1 MKLPNMNETFYHNLP
16 SGLQIVHRKTTS
28 PVVYVGIMVG
38 AGTRHELPSENG
50 MAHYIEHCV
59 FKGTEHYTARQIINH
74 IEGIGG
80 EINAY
85 TTKEETTFYAATLRN
100 HFRTTLHL
108 LADMVLHPTFNK
120 KETDKEVTVILD
132 EIESY
137 NDSPSELIYDD
148 FENMVFEGSSL
159 AMPILG
165 TKKTLRRISK
175 SPDIALNWMK
185 THYRPERMVLFVLG
199 NITTQQ
205 VISAAEKELLANTHY
220 PISHSEASIS
230 PQGVQYPIDHSEAS
244 HSPQGVQYPIAYST
258 QSGRP
263 IAAPAA
269 SCSSPSERPVG
280 LCPSYS
286 PSGASRTYRRHTHQT
301 HVMLGSHAYPIGH
314 PKQLTMYLL
323 NNILGGGSMSSR
335 LYLSL
340 REKHGLVYNIDSQA
354 VPLSDTGYW
363 NIYLACEP
371 QHKEQC
377 LELCH
382 KELRN
387 LRETTLT
394 SAQLQRALRQLE
406 GQMAISAENQEN
418 NALAMAKQMLYH
430 HHAPAWQKTF
440 AKVQQITPAQLQEV
454 ANEVFA
460 PEKIYT
466 LLYD

>member
-1 MKLPNMNETFYHNLP
+1 MYETFYHNLP

-38 AGTRHELPSENG
+38 AGTRHELPNENG

-59 FKGTEHYTARQIINH
+59 FKGTEHYTARQLINH

-205 VISAAEKELLANTHY
+205 VIAAAEKELLASSPY
-220 PISHSEASIS
+220 RPIASSPITHSEASN
-230 PQGVQYPIDHSEAS
+230 
-244 HSPQGVQYPIAYST
+244 
-258 QSGRP
+258 
-263 IAAPAA
+263 
-269 SCSSPSERPVG
+269 
-280 LCPSYS
+280 S

-301 HVMLGSHAYPIGH
+301 HIMLGSRSYPIGH
-314 PKQLTMYLL
+314 PNQLTMYLL

-371 QHKEQC
+371 QHKDQC

-382 KELRN
+382 KELKQ
-387 LRETTLT
+387 LRDTTLT
-394 SAQLQRALRQLE
+394 TSQLQRALRQLE

-418 NALAMAKQMLYH
+418 NALAMAKQMLYY
-430 HHAPAWQKTF
+430 HHAPAWQETLS
-440 AKVQQITPAQLQEV
+440 KVKEITPSQLQDV

>member
-1 MKLPNMNETFYHNLP
+1 MSETFYHNLP
-16 SGLQIVHRKTTS
+16 NGLQIVHRKTTS

-38 AGTRHELPSENG
+38 AGTRHELPEENG

-59 FKGTEHYTARQIINH
+59 FKGTQHYTARQIINH

-85 TTKEETTFYAATLRN
+85 TTKEETTFYAATLRQ

-108 LADMVLHPTFNK
+108 LADMVLQPTFCK

-148 FENMVFEGSSL
+148 FENMIFEGSSL

-175 SPDIALNWMK
+175 SPDIALNWIK
-185 THYRPERMVLFVLG
+185 QHYRPERMVLFVLG
-199 NITTQQ
+199 NVTTKQ
-205 VISAAEKELLANTHY
+205 VISAAERELAPLSPPLRGEA
-220 PISHSEASIS
+220 ISLPFRE
-230 PQGVQYPIDHSEAS
+230 G
-244 HSPQGVQYPIAYST
+244 T
-258 QSGRP
+258 
-263 IAAPAA
+263 
-269 SCSSPSERPVG
+269 G
-280 LCPSYS
+280 L
-286 PSGASRTYRRHTHQT
+286 GFTRTYRRHTHQT
-301 HVMLGSHAYPIGH
+301 HIMLGSHAYSIGH

-340 REKHGLVYNIDSQA
+340 REKYGLVYNIDSQA

-371 QHKEQC
+371 QHKDAC

-382 KELRN
+382 KELKQ
-387 LRETTLT
+387 LRDTTLT

-430 HHAPAWQKTF
+430 HHAPAWQETF
-440 AKVQQITPAQLQEV
+440 AKVQQITPAQLQDV
-454 ANEVFA
+454 ANEVFDA
-460 PEKIYT
+460 EKIYT

>member
-1 MKLPNMNETFYHNLP
+1 MYETFYHNLP
-16 SGLQIVHRKTTS
+16 NGVQIVHRKTIS

-38 AGTRHELPSENG
+38 AGTRHELPNENG

-85 TTKEETTFYAATLRN
+85 TTKEETTFYAATLSN

-108 LADMVLHPTFNK
+108 LAEMVLRPTFSK

-148 FENMVFEGSSL
+148 FENMIFEGTSL

-165 TKKTLRRISK
+165 TKKTLKRISK
-175 SPDIALNWMK
+175 SPQYPLDWMAQ
-185 THYRPERMVLFVLG
+185 HYRPERMVLFVLG
-199 NITTQQ
+199 NVTTRQ
-205 VISAAEKELLANTHY
+205 VISAAEKELG
-220 PISHSEASIS
+220 EVFSIS
-230 PQGVQYPIDHSEAS
+230 SAS
-244 HSPQGVQYPIAYST
+244 RT
-258 QSGRP
+258 T
-263 IAAPAA
+263 
-269 SCSSPSERPVG
+269 SPSS
-280 LCPSYS
+280 LTS
-286 PSGASRTYRRHTHQT
+286 ASSAATRTYRRHTHQT
-301 HVMLGSHAYPIGH
+301 HIMLGSHAYPIGH

-371 QHKEQC
+371 QHKDQC

-382 KELRN
+382 KELQT
-387 LRETTLT
+387 LRDLRLT
-394 SAQLQRALRQLE
+394 SSQLQRALRQLE

-418 NALAMAKQMLYH
+418 NALAMAKQMLYY
-430 HHAPAWQKTF
+430 HHAPAWQETF
-440 AKVQQITPAQLQEV
+440 AKVQQITPEQLQDV
-454 ANEVFA
+454 ANEVFD

>member
-1 MKLPNMNETFYHNLP
+1 MYETFYHNLP
-16 SGLQIVHRKTTS
+16 NGVQIVHRKTTS

-38 AGTRHELPSENG
+38 AGTRHELPNENG

-85 TTKEETTFYAATLRN
+85 TTKEETTFYAATLSN

-108 LADMVLHPTFNK
+108 LAEMVLRPTFSK

-148 FENMVFEGSSL
+148 FENMIFEGSSL

-165 TKKTLRRISK
+165 TKKTLKRISK
-175 SPDIALNWMK
+175 SPQYPLDWMAQ
-185 THYRPERMVLFVLG
+185 HYRPERFVLFVLG
-199 NITTQQ
+199 NVTTKQ
-205 VISAAEKELLANTHY
+205 VIAAAEKELLSFSPY
-220 PISHSEASIS
+220 RPIASSPITHSEASYS
-230 PQGVQYPIDHSEAS
+230 QS
-244 HSPQGVQYPIAYST
+244 PIA
-258 QSGRP
+258 
-263 IAAPAA
+263 
-269 SCSSPSERPVG
+269 C
-280 LCPSYS
+280 
-286 PSGASRTYRRHTHQT
+286 SRTYKRHTHQT
-301 HVMLGSHAYPIGH
+301 HIMLGSYAYPIGH

-371 QHKEQC
+371 QHKDQC

-382 KELRN
+382 KELQT
-387 LRETTLT
+387 LRDVRLT
-394 SAQLQRALRQLE
+394 SSQLQRALRQLE

-418 NALAMAKQMLYH
+418 NALAIAKQILYH
-430 HHAPAWQKTF
+430 HHAPAWQETF
-440 AKVQQITPAQLQEV
+440 AKVQQITPTQLQEV
-454 ANEVFA
+454 ANEVFDA
-460 PEKIYT
+460 KKIAT
-466 LLYD
+466 LQYD

>member
-1 MKLPNMNETFYHNLP
+1 MSETFYHNLP
-16 SGLQIVHRKTTS
+16 NGVQIVHRKTSS

-38 AGTRHELPSENG
+38 AGTRHEQANENG

-85 TTKEETTFYAATLRN
+85 TTKEETTFYAATLSN

-108 LADMVLHPTFNK
+108 LADMVMRPTFNK

-175 SPDIALNWMK
+175 SPDIALNWMQQ
-185 THYRPERMVLFVLG
+185 HYRPERIVLFVQG
-199 NITTQQ
+199 NVTTKQ
-205 VISAAEKELLANTHY
+205 VISAAERELGEVPHISSLS
-220 PISHSEASIS
+220 SHSSLS
-230 PQGVQYPIDHSEAS
+230 S
-244 HSPQGVQYPIAYST
+244 
-258 QSGRP
+258 QS
-263 IAAPAA
+263 
-269 SCSSPSERPVG
+269 SMPS
-280 LCPSYS
+280 
-286 PSGASRTYRRHTHQT
+286 ATTRTYKRHTHQT
-301 HVMLGSHAYPIGH
+301 HIMLGSHAYPIGH
-314 PKQLTMYLL
+314 EKQLTMYLL

-371 QHKEQC
+371 QHKDQC

-382 KELRN
+382 KELKQ
-387 LRETTLT
+387 LRDTRLT

-430 HHAPAWQKTF
+430 HHAPAWQEVF
-440 AKVQQITPAQLQEV
+440 AKVKEISAEQLQDV

>member
-1 MKLPNMNETFYHNLP
+1 MYETFYHNLP
-16 SGLQIVHRKTTS
+16 NGVQIVHRKTTS

-38 AGTRHELPSENG
+38 AGTRHELPNENG

-59 FKGTEHYTARQIINH
+59 FKGTQHYTARQIINH

-85 TTKEETTFYAATLRN
+85 TTKEETTFYAATLRQ

-108 LADMVLHPTFNK
+108 LADMVLRPTFHK
-120 KETDKEVTVILD
+120 KETDKELTVILD

-148 FENMVFEGSSL
+148 FENMIFEGSSL

-175 SPDIALNWMK
+175 SPDIALRWMQQ
-185 THYRPERMVLFVLG
+185 HYRPERMVLFVLG
-199 NITTQQ
+199 NVTTQQ
-205 VISAAEKELLANTHY
+205 VISAAEKELLASS
-220 PISHSEASIS
+220 PIAN
-230 PQGVQYPIDHSEAS
+230 SEAS
-244 HSPQGVQYPIAYST
+244 HSPQGVQYPIA
-258 QSGRP
+258 
-263 IAAPAA
+263 APAA
-269 SCSSPSERPVG
+269 SNTR
-280 LCPSYS
+280 L
-286 PSGASRTYRRHTHQT
+286 YRRHTHQT
-301 HVMLGSHAYPIGH
+301 HIMLGSHAYPIGH

-340 REKHGLVYNIDSQA
+340 REKYGLVYNIDSQA

-371 QHKEQC
+371 QHKDQC

-382 KELRN
+382 KELKQ
-387 LRETTLT
+387 LRDTALT
-394 SAQLQRALRQLE
+394 SSQLQRALRQLE

-430 HHAPAWQKTF
+430 HHAPAWQDTF
-440 AKVQQITPAQLQEV
+440 ARIQTITPTQLQDV

>member
-1 MKLPNMNETFYHNLP
+1 MYETFYHNLP
-16 SGLQIVHRKTTS
+16 NGVQIVHRLTSS
-28 PVVYVGIMVG
+28 PVVYVGIMIG
-38 AGTRHELPSENG
+38 AGTRHEQPEENG
-50 MAHYIEHCV
+50 MAHYIEHCL

-85 TTKEETTFYAATLRN
+85 TTKEETTFYAATLSN

-108 LADMVLHPTFNK
+108 LADMVLRPTFNK

-148 FENMVFEGSSL
+148 FENMIFEGSSL

-175 SPDIALNWMK
+175 SPQYPLNWMAQ
-185 THYRPERMVLFVLG
+185 HYRPERMVLFVQG
-199 NITTQQ
+199 NVSTKQ
-205 VISAAEKELLANTHY
+205 VIAAAEKELL
-220 PISHSEASIS
+220 SSS
-230 PQGVQYPIDHSEAS
+230 PYR
-244 HSPQGVQYPIAYST
+244 PIAYSP
-258 QSGRP
+258 SP
-263 IAAPAA
+263 IA
-269 SCSSPSERPVG
+269 
-280 LCPSYS
+280 Y
-286 PSGASRTYRRHTHQT
+286 SRTYKRHTHQT
-301 HVMLGSHAYPIGH
+301 HVMLGSHTYPIGH
-314 PKQLTMYLL
+314 PKQLTMFLL

-340 REKHGLVYNIDSQA
+340 REKYGLVYNIDSQA

-371 QHKEQC
+371 QHKDQC

-382 KELRN
+382 KELKQ
-387 LRETTLT
+387 LRDTRLT
-394 SAQLQRALRQLE
+394 ATQLQRALRQLE
-406 GQMAISAENQEN
+406 GQLAISAENQEN

-430 HHAPAWQKTF
+430 HRAPQWQETF
-440 AKVQQITPAQLQEV
+440 AKVQKITPEQLQEV

-460 PEKIYT
+460 PEKVYT

>member
-1 MKLPNMNETFYHNLP
+1 MNNTFYHNLP
-16 SGLQIVHRKTTS
+16 NGLQIVHRKTTS

-38 AGTRHELPSENG
+38 AGTRHELPNENG

-108 LADMVLHPTFNK
+108 LAEMVLRPTFNK

-148 FENMVFEGSSL
+148 FENMIFEGSSL

-185 THYRPERMVLFVLG
+185 TNYRPEHMVLFVLG
-199 NITTQQ
+199 NVTTQQ
-205 VISAAEKELLANTHY
+205 VIAAAEREFGEISSTVSTSSNTSATNTS
-220 PISHSEASIS
+220 SHTSASN
-230 PQGVQYPIDHSEAS
+230 A
-244 HSPQGVQYPIAYST
+244 T
-258 QSGRP
+258 T
-263 IAAPAA
+263 
-269 SCSSPSERPVG
+269 
-280 LCPSYS
+280 
-286 PSGASRTYRRHTHQT
+286 RTYRRHTHQT

-430 HHAPAWQKTF
+430 HHAPAWQETF
-440 AKVQQITPAQLQEV
+440 AKVLQITPAQLQEV

-460 PEKIYT
+460 QEKIYT

>member
-1 MKLPNMNETFYHNLP
+1 MYETFYHNLP
-16 SGLQIVHRKTTS
+16 NGVQIVHRKTLS
-28 PVVYVGIMVG
+28 PVVYVGIMIG
-38 AGTRHELPSENG
+38 AGTRHEQPEENG
-50 MAHYIEHCV
+50 MAHYIEHCL

-85 TTKEETTFYAATLRN
+85 TTKEETTFYAATLNN

-108 LADMVLHPTFNK
+108 LADMVLRPTFNK

-148 FENMVFEGSSL
+148 FENLLFEGSSL

-175 SPDIALNWMK
+175 SPQYPLNWMAQ
-185 THYRPERMVLFVLG
+185 HYRPERMVLFVQG
-199 NITTQQ
+199 NVSTKQ
-205 VISAAEKELLANTHY
+205 VIAAAEKELLSSS
-220 PISHSEASIS
+220 PITHSEAS
-230 PQGVQYPIDHSEAS
+230 
-244 HSPQGVQYPIAYST
+244 YS
-258 QSGRP
+258 SLNERP
-263 IAAPAA
+263 I
-269 SCSSPSERPVG
+269 G

-301 HVMLGSHAYPIGH
+301 HVMLGSHTYPIGH
-314 PKQLTMYLL
+314 PKQLTMFLL

-340 REKHGLVYNIDSQA
+340 REKYGLVYNIDSQA

-371 QHKEQC
+371 QHKDQC

-382 KELRN
+382 KELKQ
-387 LRETTLT
+387 LRDTRLT
-394 SAQLQRALRQLE
+394 ATQLQRALRQLE
-406 GQMAISAENQEN
+406 GQLAISAENQEN

-430 HHAPAWQKTF
+430 HRAPQWQETF
-440 AKVQQITPAQLQEV
+440 AKVQKITPEQLQEV

>member
-1 MKLPNMNETFYHNLP
+1 MYETFYHNLP
-16 SGLQIVHRKTTS
+16 NGVQIVHRKTTS

-38 AGTRHELPSENG
+38 AGTRHELPNENG

-85 TTKEETTFYAATLRN
+85 TTKEETTFYAATLSN

-108 LADMVLHPTFNK
+108 LAEMVLRPTFSK

-148 FENMVFEGSSL
+148 FENMIFEGTSL

-165 TKKTLRRISK
+165 TKKTLKRISK
-175 SPDIALNWMK
+175 SPQYPLNWMAQ
-185 THYRPERMVLFVLG
+185 HYRPERMVLFVLG
-199 NITTQQ
+199 NVTTRQ
-205 VISAAEKELLANTHY
+205 VISAAEKELG
-220 PISHSEASIS
+220 EAFSIS
-230 PQGVQYPIDHSEAS
+230 
-244 HSPQGVQYPIAYST
+244 ST
-258 QSGRP
+258 SS
-263 IAAPAA
+263 AT
-269 SCSSPSERPVG
+269 SPS
-280 LCPSYS
+280 SITS
-286 PSGASRTYRRHTHQT
+286 ASSAATRTYRRHTHQT
-301 HVMLGSHAYPIGH
+301 HIMLGSHAYPIGH
-314 PKQLTMYLL
+314 PKQLIMYLL

-371 QHKEQC
+371 QHKDQC

-382 KELRN
+382 KELQT
-387 LRETTLT
+387 LRDLRLT
-394 SAQLQRALRQLE
+394 SSQLQRALCQLE

-418 NALAMAKQMLYH
+418 NALAMAKQMLYY
-430 HHAPAWQKTF
+430 HHAPAWQETF
-440 AKVQQITPAQLQEV
+440 AKVQQITPEQLQEI
-454 ANEVFA
+454 ANEVFDA
-460 PEKIYT
+460 EKIYT

>member
-1 MKLPNMNETFYHNLP
+1 MYDTFYHILP
-16 SGLQIVHRKTTS
+16 NGVQIVHRKTYS
-28 PVVYVGIMVG
+28 PVVYVGLMIG
-38 AGTRHELPSENG
+38 AGTRHEQANENG

-59 FKGTEHYTARQIINH
+59 FKGTEHYNARQIINH

-85 TTKEETTFYAATLRN
+85 TTKEETTFYAATLCN

-108 LADMVLHPTFNK
+108 LADMVLRPTFNK
-120 KETDKEVTVILD
+120 KETDKELTVILD

-199 NITTQQ
+199 NVTTQQ
-205 VISAAEKELLANTHY
+205 VVAAAERELGELSSTT
-220 PISHSEASIS
+220 SIT
-230 PQGVQYPIDHSEAS
+230 
-244 HSPQGVQYPIAYST
+244 ST
-258 QSGRP
+258 TSTT
-263 IAAPAA
+263 
-269 SCSSPSERPVG
+269 SNPS
-280 LCPSYS
+280 
-286 PSGASRTYRRHTHQT
+286 ATTRTYRRHTHQT
-301 HVMLGSHAYPIGH
+301 HIMLGARSYPIGH
-314 PKQLTMYLL
+314 QKQLTMYLL
-323 NNILGGGSMSSR
+323 NNILGGSSMSSR
-335 LYLSL
+335 LYLTL
-340 REKHGLVYNIDSQA
+340 REKYGLVYNIDSQA

-382 KELRN
+382 KELKQ
-387 LRETTLT
+387 LRDTRLT
-394 SAQLQRALRQLE
+394 AAQLQRALRQLE

-430 HHAPAWQKTF
+430 HHAPAWQETF
-440 AKVQQITPAQLQEV
+440 AKVKEITSTQLQDV

>member
-1 MKLPNMNETFYHNLP
+1 MSDTFYHNLP
-16 SGLQIVHRKTTS
+16 NGVQIVHRKTTS

-38 AGTRHELPSENG
+38 AGTRHELPNENG

-108 LADMVLHPTFNK
+108 LAEMVLRPTFSK
-120 KETDKEVTVILD
+120 KETEKEVTVILD

-148 FENMVFEGSSL
+148 FENMIFEGCSL

-175 SPDIALNWMK
+175 SPDIALNWMQQ
-185 THYRPERMVLFVLG
+185 HYRPERMVLFVLG
-199 NITTQQ
+199 NVSTKQ
-205 VISAAEKELLANTHY
+205 VLSAAEKELLASSPY
-220 PISHSEASIS
+220 RPIASS
-230 PQGVQYPIDHSEAS
+230 PITHSEAS
-244 HSPQGVQYPIAYST
+244 HSPQGVQYPIA
-258 QSGRP
+258 
-263 IAAPAA
+263 APAA
-269 SCSSPSERPVG
+269 SNTR
-280 LCPSYS
+280 LYK
-286 PSGASRTYRRHTHQT
+286 RHTHQT
-301 HVMLGSHAYPIGH
+301 HIMLGSHAYPIGH

-382 KELRN
+382 KELKQ
-387 LRETTLT
+387 LRDLTLT

-430 HHAPAWQKTF
+430 HHAPAWQETF
-440 AKVQQITPAQLQEV
+440 AKVQKITPEQLQDV
-454 ANEVFA
+454 ANEIFA

>member
-1 MKLPNMNETFYHNLP
+1 MYETFYHNLP
-16 SGLQIVHRKTTS
+16 NGVQIVHRKTTS

-38 AGTRHELPSENG
+38 AGTRHELPNENG

-85 TTKEETTFYAATLRN
+85 TTKEETTFYAATLSN

-108 LADMVLHPTFNK
+108 LAEMVLRPTFSK

-148 FENMVFEGSSL
+148 FENMIFEGTSL

-165 TKKTLRRISK
+165 TKKTLKRISK
-175 SPDIALNWMK
+175 SPQYPLDWMAQ
-185 THYRPERMVLFVLG
+185 HYRPERMVLFVLG
-199 NITTQQ
+199 NVTTRQ
-205 VISAAEKELLANTHY
+205 VISAAEKELG
-220 PISHSEASIS
+220 EAFSIS
-230 PQGVQYPIDHSEAS
+230 
-244 HSPQGVQYPIAYST
+244 ST
-258 QSGRP
+258 SS
-263 IAAPAA
+263 AT
-269 SCSSPSERPVG
+269 SPSS
-280 LCPSYS
+280 LTS
-286 PSGASRTYRRHTHQT
+286 ASSAATRTYRRHTHQT
-301 HVMLGSHAYPIGH
+301 HIMLGSHAYPIGH
-314 PKQLTMYLL
+314 PKQLIMYLL

-371 QHKEQC
+371 QHKDQC

-382 KELRN
+382 KELQT
-387 LRETTLT
+387 LRDLRLT
-394 SAQLQRALRQLE
+394 SSQLQRALRQLE
-406 GQMAISAENQEN
+406 GQMAISAEHQEN
-418 NALAMAKQMLYH
+418 NALAMAKQMLYY
-430 HHAPAWQKTF
+430 HHAPAWQETF
-440 AKVQQITPAQLQEV
+440 AKVQQITPEQLQEI
-454 ANEVFA
+454 ANEVFDA
-460 PEKIYT
+460 EKIYT

>member
-1 MKLPNMNETFYHNLP
+1 MYDTFYHILP
-16 SGLQIVHRKTTS
+16 NGVQIVHRKTNS
-28 PVVYVGIMVG
+28 PVVYVGLMIG
-38 AGTRHELPSENG
+38 AGTRHEQANENG

-59 FKGTEHYTARQIINH
+59 FKGTEHYNARQIINH

-85 TTKEETTFYAATLRN
+85 TTKEETTFYAATLCN

-108 LADMVLHPTFNK
+108 LADMVLRPTFNK

-199 NITTQQ
+199 NVTTQQ
-205 VISAAEKELLANTHY
+205 VVAAAERELGEL
-220 PISHSEASIS
+220 SS
-230 PQGVQYPIDHSEAS
+230 
-244 HSPQGVQYPIAYST
+244 ST
-258 QSGRP
+258 STT
-263 IAAPAA
+263 
-269 SCSSPSERPVG
+269 STTSTTSNPS
-280 LCPSYS
+280 
-286 PSGASRTYRRHTHQT
+286 ATTRTYRRHTHQT
-301 HVMLGSHAYPIGH
+301 HIMLGARSYPIGH

-323 NNILGGGSMSSR
+323 NNILGGSSMSSR
-335 LYLSL
+335 LYLTL
-340 REKHGLVYNIDSQA
+340 REKYGLVYNIDSQA

-382 KELRN
+382 KELKQ
-387 LRETTLT
+387 LRDTRLT
-394 SAQLQRALRQLE
+394 AAQLQRALRQLE

-430 HHAPAWQKTF
+430 HHAPAWQETF
-440 AKVQQITPAQLQEV
+440 AKVKEITPTQLQDV

>member
-1 MKLPNMNETFYHNLP
+1 MYETFYHNLP
-16 SGLQIVHRKTTS
+16 NGVQIVHRKTTS

-38 AGTRHELPSENG
+38 AGTRHELPNENG

-85 TTKEETTFYAATLRN
+85 TTKEETTFYAATLSN

-108 LADMVLHPTFNK
+108 LAEMVLRPTFSK

-148 FENMVFEGSSL
+148 FENMIFEGTSL

-165 TKKTLRRISK
+165 TKKTLKRISK
-175 SPDIALNWMK
+175 SPQYPLDWMAQ
-185 THYRPERMVLFVLG
+185 HYRPERMVLFVLG
-199 NITTQQ
+199 NVTTRQ
-205 VISAAEKELLANTHY
+205 VISAAERELG
-220 PISHSEASIS
+220 EAFSIS
-230 PQGVQYPIDHSEAS
+230 
-244 HSPQGVQYPIAYST
+244 ST
-258 QSGRP
+258 SS
-263 IAAPAA
+263 AT
-269 SCSSPSERPVG
+269 SPSCLTSV
-280 LCPSYS
+280 SS
-286 PSGASRTYRRHTHQT
+286 ATTRTYRRHTHQT
-301 HVMLGSHAYPIGH
+301 HIMLGSHAYPIGH

-335 LYLSL
+335 LYLNL

-371 QHKEQC
+371 QHKDQC

-382 KELRN
+382 KELKQ
-387 LRETTLT
+387 LRDATLT
-394 SAQLQRALRQLE
+394 SSQLQRALRQLE

-418 NALAMAKQMLYH
+418 NALAMAKQMLYY
-430 HHAPAWQKTF
+430 HHAPAWQETF
-440 AKVQQITPAQLQEV
+440 AKVQQITPEQLQDV
-454 ANEVFA
+454 ANEVFDA
-460 PEKIYT
+460 EKIAT
-466 LLYD
+466 LQYD

>member
-1 MKLPNMNETFYHNLP
+1 MYETFYHNLP
-16 SGLQIVHRKTTS
+16 NGVQIVHRKTTS

-38 AGTRHELPSENG
+38 AGTRHELPNENG
-50 MAHYIEHCV
+50 MAHYIEHCL

-85 TTKEETTFYAATLRN
+85 TTKEETTFYAATLRQ

-108 LADMVLHPTFNK
+108 LADMVLRPTFNK

-148 FENMVFEGSSL
+148 FENMIFEGSSL

-165 TKKTLRRISK
+165 TKKTLKRISK
-175 SPDIALNWMK
+175 SPQYPLDWMAQ
-185 THYRPERMVLFVLG
+185 HYRPERMVLFVLG
-199 NITTQQ
+199 NVTTKQ
-205 VISAAEKELLANTHY
+205 VIAAAEKELLSFSPY
-220 PISHSEASIS
+220 RPIASSPIPHSEASYS
-230 PQGVQYPIDHSEAS
+230 QS
-244 HSPQGVQYPIAYST
+244 PIA
-258 QSGRP
+258 
-263 IAAPAA
+263 
-269 SCSSPSERPVG
+269 C
-280 LCPSYS
+280 
-286 PSGASRTYRRHTHQT
+286 SRTYKRHTHQT
-301 HVMLGSHAYPIGH
+301 HIMLGSHTYPIGH
-314 PKQLTMYLL
+314 PKQLTMFLL

-371 QHKEQC
+371 QHKDQC

-382 KELRN
+382 KELQT
-387 LRETTLT
+387 LRDLRLT
-394 SAQLQRALRQLE
+394 SSQLQRALRQLE

-430 HHAPAWQKTF
+430 HHAPAWQETF
-440 AKVQQITPAQLQEV
+440 AKVQQITPTQLQEV
-454 ANEVFA
+454 ANEVFDA
-460 PEKIYT
+460 KKIAT
-466 LLYD
+466 LQYD

>member
-1 MKLPNMNETFYHNLP
+1 M
-16 SGLQIVHRKTTS
+16 HRKTSS

-38 AGTRHELPSENG
+38 AGTRHEQANENG

-85 TTKEETTFYAATLRN
+85 TTKEETTFYAATLSN
-100 HFRTTLHL
+100 HLRTTLHL
-108 LADMVLHPTFNK
+108 LADMVMRPTFNK

-148 FENMVFEGSSL
+148 FENMIFEGSSL

-165 TKKTLRRISK
+165 TKKTLKRIAK
-175 SPDIALNWMK
+175 SPEYPLTWMK
-185 THYRPERMVLFVLG
+185 KHYRPERIVLFVQG
-199 NITTQQ
+199 NVSTKQ
-205 VISAAEKELLANTHY
+205 VISAAERELNAINPQT
-220 PISHSEASIS
+220 IEEA
-230 PQGVQYPIDHSEAS
+230 PCTPFTG
-244 HSPQGVQYPIAYST
+244 GST
-258 QSGRP
+258 NGF
-263 IAAPAA
+263 
-269 SCSSPSERPVG
+269 
-280 LCPSYS
+280 L
-286 PSGASRTYRRHTHQT
+286 RTYRRHTHQT
-301 HVMLGSHAYPIGH
+301 HIMLGAHSYPIGH
-314 PKQLTMYLL
+314 KNQLTMYLL

-371 QHKEQC
+371 QHKDQC

-382 KELRN
+382 KELKQ
-387 LRETTLT
+387 LRDTRLT

-430 HHAPAWQKTF
+430 HHAPAWQEVF
-440 AKVQQITPAQLQEV
+440 AKVKEISSEQLQDV

-460 PEKIYT
+460 PERIYT

>member
-1 MKLPNMNETFYHNLP
+1 MYETFYHNLP

-38 AGTRHELPSENG
+38 AGTRHELPNENG

-108 LADMVLHPTFNK
+108 LADMVLRPTFCK

-148 FENMVFEGSSL
+148 FENMIFEGSSL

-165 TKKTLRRISK
+165 TKRTLRRISK

-185 THYRPERMVLFVLG
+185 MHYRPERMVLFVLG
-199 NITTQQ
+199 NISTQQ
-205 VISAAEKELLANTHY
+205 VISTAEKELLASS
-220 PISHSEASIS
+220 PIS
-230 PQGVQYPIDHSEAS
+230 YSEAS
-244 HSPQGVQYPIAYST
+244 HSPQGVQYPIA
-258 QSGRP
+258 
-263 IAAPAA
+263 APAA
-269 SCSSPSERPVG
+269 SYSSSNERPIG

-286 PSGASRTYRRHTHQT
+286 PSGAFRTFRRHTHQT
-301 HVMLGSHAYPIGH
+301 HIMLGSHAYPIGH

-382 KELRN
+382 KELKQ
-387 LRETTLT
+387 LRDTTLT

-430 HHAPAWQKTF
+430 HHAPAWQETF
-440 AKVQQITPAQLQEV
+440 AKVQQITPTQLQDV

>member
-1 MKLPNMNETFYHNLP
+1 MNETFYHNLP
-16 SGLQIVHRKTTS
+16 NGVQIVHRKTQS
-28 PVVYVGIMVG
+28 PVVYVGLMIG
-38 AGTRHELPSENG
+38 AGTRHEQANENG

-59 FKGTEHYTARQIINH
+59 FKGTEHYNARQIINH

-85 TTKEETTFYAATLRN
+85 TTKEETTFYAATLCN

-108 LADMVLHPTFNK
+108 LADMVLRPTFNK

-165 TKKTLRRISK
+165 TRKTLKRISK
-175 SPDIALNWMK
+175 SPDYPLQWMAQ
-185 THYRPERMVLFVLG
+185 HYRPERIVLFVQG
-199 NITTQQ
+199 NVSTKQ
-205 VISAAEKELLANTHY
+205 VISSAERELGEVPHISSLS
-220 PISHSEASIS
+220 SHSSLS
-230 PQGVQYPIDHSEAS
+230 S
-244 HSPQGVQYPIAYST
+244 
-258 QSGRP
+258 QS
-263 IAAPAA
+263 
-269 SCSSPSERPVG
+269 SMPS
-280 LCPSYS
+280 
-286 PSGASRTYRRHTHQT
+286 ATTRTYKRHTHQT

-382 KELRN
+382 KELKQ
-387 LRETTLT
+387 LRDTRLT
-394 SAQLQRALRQLE
+394 AAQLQRALRQLE

-430 HHAPAWQKTF
+430 HHAPGWRETF
-440 AKVQQITPAQLQEV
+440 AKVKEITPTQLQDV

>member
-1 MKLPNMNETFYHNLP
+1 MSDTFYHNLP
-16 SGLQIVHRKTTS
+16 NGLQIVHRKTTS

-108 LADMVLHPTFNK
+108 LADMVLRPTFSK

-148 FENMVFEGSSL
+148 FENMIFEGSSL

-175 SPDIALNWMK
+175 SPDIALNWMQQ
-185 THYRPERMVLFVLG
+185 HYRPERMVLFVLG
-199 NITTQQ
+199 NVSTQQ
-205 VISAAEKELLANTHY
+205 VISAAEKEFGNTEV
-220 PISHSEASIS
+220 PINNTTLHNTK
-230 PQGVQYPIDHSEAS
+230 QY
-244 HSPQGVQYPIAYST
+244 YTTLNNT
-258 QSGRP
+258 Q
-263 IAAPAA
+263 
-269 SCSSPSERPVG
+269 
-280 LCPSYS
+280 
-286 PSGASRTYRRHTHQT
+286 SRTYRRHTHQT
-301 HVMLGSHAYPIGH
+301 HVMLGSHAYPLGH
-314 PKQLTMYLL
+314 PKQLTMFLL
-323 NNILGGGSMSSR
+323 NNILGGSSMSSR

-340 REKHGLVYNIDSQA
+340 REKYGLVYNIDSQA

-371 QHKEQC
+371 QYKDQC

-382 KELRN
+382 KELQT
-387 LRETTLT
+387 LRDLRLT
-394 SAQLQRALRQLE
+394 SSQLQRALRQLE
-406 GQMAISAENQEN
+406 GQLAISAENQEN

-430 HHAPAWQKTF
+430 HHAPAWQETF
-440 AKVQQITPAQLQEV
+440 AKVKAITPYQLQEV
-454 ANEVFA
+454 ATEVFDTT
-460 PEKIYT
+460 KIAT
-466 LLYD
+466 LQYA

>member
-1 MKLPNMNETFYHNLP
+1 MNETFYHNLP
-16 SGLQIVHRKTTS
+16 NGVQIVHRKTSS

-38 AGTRHELPSENG
+38 AGTRHELPNENG

-120 KETDKEVTVILD
+120 RETDKEVTVILD

-148 FENMVFEGSSL
+148 FENMIFEGSSL

-199 NITTQQ
+199 NISTQQ
-205 VISAAEKELLANTHY
+205 VISTAEKELGNISSTASATSAASAASAASANT
-220 PISHSEASIS
+220 
-230 PQGVQYPIDHSEAS
+230 
-244 HSPQGVQYPIAYST
+244 
-258 QSGRP
+258 
-263 IAAPAA
+263 
-269 SCSSPSERPVG
+269 
-280 LCPSYS
+280 
-286 PSGASRTYRRHTHQT
+286 RTFHRHTHQT
-301 HVMLGSHAYPIGH
+301 HIMLGSHAYPIGH

-323 NNILGGGSMSSR
+323 NNILGGSSMSSR

-371 QHKEQC
+371 QHKDQC

-382 KELRN
+382 KELHK
-387 LRETTLT
+387 LCETTLT
-394 SAQLQRALRQLE
+394 TAQLQRALRQLE

-418 NALAMAKQMLYH
+418 NALAMAKQMLYY
-430 HHAPAWQKTF
+430 HHAPAWQETL
-440 AKVQQITPAQLQEV
+440 AKVKEITPTQLQDV
-454 ANEVFA
+454 ANEVYA
-460 PEKIYT
+460 PDKIYV

>member
-1 MKLPNMNETFYHNLP
+1 MNDTFYHNLP
-16 SGLQIVHRKTTS
+16 NGVQIVHRKTTS

-38 AGTRHELPSENG
+38 AGTRHELPNENG

-108 LADMVLHPTFNK
+108 LAEMVLRPTFSK
-120 KETDKEVTVILD
+120 RETDKEVTVILD

-148 FENMVFEGSSL
+148 FENMIFEGSSL

-165 TKKTLRRISK
+165 TKRTLRRISK
-175 SPDIALNWMK
+175 SPDIALRWMQQ
-185 THYRPERMVLFVLG
+185 HYRPERMVLFVLG
-199 NITTQQ
+199 NVTTQQ
-205 VISAAEKELLANTHY
+205 VISAAEKELGEITSISSTSSSSSISSISSISSASSLSIASSH
-220 PISHSEASIS
+220 ISHSEASLTRS
-230 PQGVQYPIDHSEAS
+230 
-244 HSPQGVQYPIAYST
+244 
-258 QSGRP
+258 
-263 IAAPAA
+263 
-269 SCSSPSERPVG
+269 
-280 LCPSYS
+280 
-286 PSGASRTYRRHTHQT
+286 YRRHTHQT

-371 QHKEQC
+371 QHKDQC

-382 KELRN
+382 KELKQ
-387 LRETTLT
+387 LRDTTLT
-394 SAQLQRALRQLE
+394 TSQLQRALRQLE

-430 HHAPAWQKTF
+430 HHAPAWQETF
-440 AKVQQITPAQLQEV
+440 AKVKEITPTQLQDV

>member
-1 MKLPNMNETFYHNLP
+1 MSETFYHNLP
-16 SGLQIVHRKTTS
+16 NGVQIVHRKTSS

-38 AGTRHELPSENG
+38 AGTRHEQANENG

-85 TTKEETTFYAATLRN
+85 TTKEETTFYAATLSN

-108 LADMVLHPTFNK
+108 LADMVLRPTFNK

-175 SPDIALNWMK
+175 SPDIALNWMQQ
-185 THYRPERMVLFVLG
+185 HYRPERMVLFVQG
-199 NITTQQ
+199 NVTTKQ
-205 VISAAEKELLANTHY
+205 VISAAERELGEVPH
-220 PISHSEASIS
+220 ISSLS
-230 PQGVQYPIDHSEAS
+230 
-244 HSPQGVQYPIAYST
+244 
-258 QSGRP
+258 
-263 IAAPAA
+263 
-269 SCSSPSERPVG
+269 
-280 LCPSYS
+280 SYS
-286 PSGASRTYRRHTHQT
+286 SLSSMPSATTRTYKRHTHQT
-301 HVMLGSHAYPIGH
+301 HIMLGSHAYPIGH
-314 PKQLTMYLL
+314 QKQLTMYLL

-371 QHKEQC
+371 QHKDQC

-382 KELRN
+382 KELKQ
-387 LRETTLT
+387 LRDTRLT

-430 HHAPAWQKTF
+430 HHAPAWQETF
-440 AKVQQITPAQLQEV
+440 AKVKEITSTQLQDV

>member
-1 MKLPNMNETFYHNLP
+1 MSDTFYHNLP
-16 SGLQIVHRKTTS
+16 NGVQIVHRKTTS

-38 AGTRHELPSENG
+38 AGTRHELPNENG

-108 LADMVLHPTFNK
+108 LAEMVLRPTFSK

-148 FENMVFEGSSL
+148 FENMIFEGSSL

-175 SPDIALNWMK
+175 SPDIALDWMQQ
-185 THYRPERMVLFVLG
+185 HYRPERMVLFVLG
-199 NITTQQ
+199 NVSTQQ
-205 VISAAEKELLANTHY
+205 VLSAAEKELLASSPY
-220 PISHSEASIS
+220 RPIASS
-230 PQGVQYPIDHSEAS
+230 PITHSEAS
-244 HSPQGVQYPIAYST
+244 HSPQGVQYPIA
-258 QSGRP
+258 
-263 IAAPAA
+263 APAA
-269 SCSSPSERPVG
+269 SNTR
-280 LCPSYS
+280 LYK
-286 PSGASRTYRRHTHQT
+286 RHTHQT
-301 HVMLGSHAYPIGH
+301 HIMLGSHAYPIGH

-382 KELRN
+382 KELKQ
-387 LRETTLT
+387 LRDTTLT

-430 HHAPAWQKTF
+430 HHAPAWQETF
-440 AKVQQITPAQLQEV
+440 AKVQKITPEQLQDV
-454 ANEVFA
+454 ANEIFA
-460 PEKIYT
+460 QEKIYT

>member
-1 MKLPNMNETFYHNLP
+1 MYETFYHNL
-16 SGLQIVHRKTTS
+16 SNGLQIVHRKTTS

-38 AGTRHELPSENG
+38 AGTRHELPNENG

-59 FKGTEHYTARQIINH
+59 FKGTQHYNARQIINH

-85 TTKEETTFYAATLRN
+85 TTKEETTFYAATLCN

-108 LADMVLHPTFNK
+108 LADMVLRPTFNK
-120 KETDKEVTVILD
+120 KETDKELTVILD

-175 SPDIALNWMK
+175 SPEIALNWMK

-199 NITTQQ
+199 NVTTQQ
-205 VISAAEKELLANTHY
+205 VISAAEREF
-220 PISHSEASIS
+220 I
-230 PQGVQYPIDHSEAS
+230 
-244 HSPQGVQYPIAYST
+244 
-258 QSGRP
+258 
-263 IAAPAA
+263 
-269 SCSSPSERPVG
+269 SSPSSQTDT
-280 LCPSYS
+280 PS
-286 PSGASRTYRRHTHQT
+286 ASSTTNNSKFKIQNSKFPTTRTYRRHTHQT
-301 HVMLGSHAYPIGH
+301 HIMLGSHAYPIGH

-371 QHKEQC
+371 QHKDHC

-382 KELRN
+382 KELQL
-387 LRETTLT
+387 LRDTTLT

-430 HHAPAWQKTF
+430 HHAPAWQDTF
-440 AKVQQITPAQLQEV
+440 ARIKEITSAQLQEV

>member
-1 MKLPNMNETFYHNLP
+1 MYETFYHNLP
-16 SGLQIVHRKTTS
+16 NGVQIVHRKTNS

-38 AGTRHELPSENG
+38 AGTRHEQPSENG

-108 LADMVLHPTFNK
+108 LADMVLRPTFNK
-120 KETDKEVTVILD
+120 RETDKEVTVILD

-165 TKKTLRRISK
+165 TKKTLKRISK
-175 SPDIALNWMK
+175 SRQYPLDWMAQ
-185 THYRPERMVLFVLG
+185 HYRPERMVLFVLG
-199 NITTQQ
+199 NVTTQQ
-205 VISAAEKELLANTHY
+205 VIAAAERELGNFARETSVASATSPASPL
-220 PISHSEASIS
+220 PITHSEVSNN
-230 PQGVQYPIDHSEAS
+230 PQGI
-244 HSPQGVQYPIAYST
+244 QYPIAAS
-258 QSGRP
+258 
-263 IAAPAA
+263 AA
-269 SCSSPSERPVG
+269 SLTR
-280 LCPSYS
+280 LYK
-286 PSGASRTYRRHTHQT
+286 RHTHQT
-301 HVMLGSHAYPIGH
+301 HIMLGSHSYPIGH

-323 NNILGGGSMSSR
+323 NNILGGSSMSSR

-371 QHKEQC
+371 QHKDQC

-382 KELRN
+382 KELKQ
-387 LRETTLT
+387 LRDVTLT

-418 NALAMAKQMLYH
+418 NALAMAKQMLYY
-430 HHAPAWQKTF
+430 HHAPAWQETF
-440 AKVQQITPAQLQEV
+440 ARLQTITPTQLQDV
-454 ANEVFA
+454 ANETYA
-460 PEKIYT
+460 PETIYT

>member
-1 MKLPNMNETFYHNLP
+1 MYDTFYHILP
-16 SGLQIVHRKTTS
+16 NGVQIVHRKTNS
-28 PVVYVGIMVG
+28 PVVYVGLMIG
-38 AGTRHELPSENG
+38 AGTRHEQANENG

-59 FKGTEHYTARQIINH
+59 FKGTEHYNARQIINH

-85 TTKEETTFYAATLRN
+85 TTKEETTFYAATLCN

-108 LADMVLHPTFNK
+108 LADMVLRPTFNK

-175 SPDIALNWMK
+175 SPEIALNWMK
-185 THYRPERMVLFVLG
+185 THYRPERIVLFVQG
-199 NITTQQ
+199 NVSTKQ
-205 VISAAEKELLANTHY
+205 VISSAERELGEVPRISSLSSY
-220 PISHSEASIS
+220 SSHSSL
-230 PQGVQYPIDHSEAS
+230 
-244 HSPQGVQYPIAYST
+244 
-258 QSGRP
+258 
-263 IAAPAA
+263 
-269 SCSSPSERPVG
+269 SSMPS
-280 LCPSYS
+280 
-286 PSGASRTYRRHTHQT
+286 ATTRTYKRHTHQT
-301 HVMLGSHAYPIGH
+301 HIMLGSHAYPIGH
-314 PKQLTMYLL
+314 QKQLTMYLL

-371 QHKEQC
+371 QHKDQC

-382 KELRN
+382 KELKQ
-387 LRETTLT
+387 LRDTRLT

-430 HHAPAWQKTF
+430 HHAPAWQEIF
-440 AKVQQITPAQLQEV
+440 AKVKEITSTQLQDV

>member
-1 MKLPNMNETFYHNLP
+1 MSDTFYHNLP
-16 SGLQIVHRKTTS
+16 NGVQIVHRKTTS

-38 AGTRHELPSENG
+38 AGTRHELPNENG

-85 TTKEETTFYAATLRN
+85 TTKEETTFYAATLSN

-108 LADMVLHPTFNK
+108 LAEMVLRPTFSK
-120 KETDKEVTVILD
+120 KETEKEVTVILD

-165 TKKTLRRISK
+165 TKKTLKRISK
-175 SPDIALNWMK
+175 SPDIALNWMAQ
-185 THYRPERMVLFVLG
+185 HYHPERMVLFVLG
-199 NITTQQ
+199 NVSTKQ
-205 VISAAEKELLANTHY
+205 VIASAERELGELY
-220 PISHSEASIS
+220 SSAS
-230 PQGVQYPIDHSEAS
+230 
-244 HSPQGVQYPIAYST
+244 ST
-258 QSGRP
+258 SRTSSTSL
-263 IAAPAA
+263 I
-269 SCSSPSERPVG
+269 SSPS
-280 LCPSYS
+280 SF
-286 PSGASRTYRRHTHQT
+286 SRTYKRHTHQT
-301 HVMLGSHAYPIGH
+301 HIMLGSHDYPIGH

-382 KELRN
+382 KELHN

-394 SAQLQRALRQLE
+394 SAQLQRALHQLE

-430 HHAPAWQKTF
+430 HHAPAWQETF
-440 AKVQQITPAQLQEV
+440 AKVKEITAEQLQDV

>member
-1 MKLPNMNETFYHNLP
+1 MNNTFDHNLP
-16 SGLQIVHRKTTS
+16 NGLQIVHRKTTS

-38 AGTRHELPSENG
+38 AGTRHELPNENG

-108 LADMVLHPTFNK
+108 LAEMVLRPTFNK

-148 FENMVFEGSSL
+148 FENMIFEGSSL

-185 THYRPERMVLFVLG
+185 TNYRPERMVLFVQG
-199 NITTQQ
+199 DVSTKQI
-205 VISAAEKELLANTHY
+205 IAAAEKELGV
-220 PISHSEASIS
+220 ISITSSAPSTSSATTASNLT
-230 PQGVQYPIDHSEAS
+230 
-244 HSPQGVQYPIAYST
+244 ST
-258 QSGRP
+258 S
-263 IAAPAA
+263 
-269 SCSSPSERPVG
+269 
-280 LCPSYS
+280 L
-286 PSGASRTYRRHTHQT
+286 SRTYRRHTHQT

-382 KELRN
+382 KELHN

-430 HHAPAWQKTF
+430 HHAPSWRETF

>member
-1 MKLPNMNETFYHNLP
+1 MYETFYHNLP
-16 SGLQIVHRKTTS
+16 NGVQIVHRKTLS
-28 PVVYVGIMVG
+28 PVVYVGLMIG
-38 AGTRHELPSENG
+38 AGTRHEQPEENG
-50 MAHYIEHCV
+50 MAHYIEHCL

-85 TTKEETTFYAATLRN
+85 TTKEETTFYAATLHN

-108 LADMVLHPTFNK
+108 LADMVLRPTFNK

-148 FENMVFEGSSL
+148 FENLLFEGSSL

-165 TKKTLRRISK
+165 TKKTLKRISK
-175 SPDIALNWMK
+175 SSQYPLNWMAQ
-185 THYRPERMVLFVLG
+185 HYRPERMVLFVQG
-199 NITTQQ
+199 NVSTKQ
-205 VISAAEKELLANTHY
+205 VIAAAEKELAHF
-220 PISHSEASIS
+220 ASSSSLSSI
-230 PQGVQYPIDHSEAS
+230 
-244 HSPQGVQYPIAYST
+244 
-258 QSGRP
+258 
-263 IAAPAA
+263 
-269 SCSSPSERPVG
+269 SSPSSLSATKERV
-280 LCPSYS
+280 YK
-286 PSGASRTYRRHTHQT
+286 RHTHQT
-301 HVMLGSHAYPIGH
+301 HIMLGSHSFPIGH
-314 PKQLTMYLL
+314 PKQLTMFLL

-340 REKHGLVYNIDSQA
+340 REKYGLVYNIDSQA

-371 QHKEQC
+371 QHKDQC
-377 LELCH
+377 IELCH
-382 KELRN
+382 KELQN
-387 LRETTLT
+387 LRDVRLT
-394 SAQLQRALRQLE
+394 SAQLQRALCQLE
-406 GQMAISAENQEN
+406 GQLAISAENQEN

-430 HHAPAWQKTF
+430 HRAPQWQETF
-440 AKVQQITPAQLQEV
+440 AKVQKITPEQLQDV

-460 PEKIYT
+460 PDKIYT

>member
-1 MKLPNMNETFYHNLP
+1 MYETFYHNLP
-16 SGLQIVHRKTTS
+16 NGVQIVHRKTTS

-38 AGTRHELPSENG
+38 AGTRHELPNENG

-59 FKGTEHYTARQIINH
+59 FKGTEHYTARQIINQ

-85 TTKEETTFYAATLRN
+85 TTKEETTFYAATLSN

-108 LADMVLHPTFNK
+108 LAEMVLRPTFSK

-148 FENMVFEGSSL
+148 FENMIFEGTSL

-165 TKKTLRRISK
+165 TKKTLKRISK
-175 SPDIALNWMK
+175 SPQYPLDWMAQ
-185 THYRPERMVLFVLG
+185 HYRPERMVLFVLG
-199 NITTQQ
+199 NVTTRQ
-205 VISAAEKELLANTHY
+205 VISAAEKELG
-220 PISHSEASIS
+220 EAFSIS
-230 PQGVQYPIDHSEAS
+230 SAS
-244 HSPQGVQYPIAYST
+244 RT
-258 QSGRP
+258 T
-263 IAAPAA
+263 
-269 SCSSPSERPVG
+269 SPSS
-280 LCPSYS
+280 LTS
-286 PSGASRTYRRHTHQT
+286 ASSAATRTYRRHTHQT
-301 HVMLGSHAYPIGH
+301 HIMLGSHAYPIGH

-371 QHKEQC
+371 QHKDQC

-382 KELRN
+382 KELQT
-387 LRETTLT
+387 LRDLRLT
-394 SAQLQRALRQLE
+394 SSQLQRALRQLE

-418 NALAMAKQMLYH
+418 NALAMAKQMLYY
-430 HHAPAWQKTF
+430 HHAPAWQETF
-440 AKVQQITPAQLQEV
+440 AKVQQITPEQLQEV
-454 ANEVFA
+454 ANEVFDA
-460 PEKIYT
+460 EKIAT
-466 LLYD
+466 LQYD